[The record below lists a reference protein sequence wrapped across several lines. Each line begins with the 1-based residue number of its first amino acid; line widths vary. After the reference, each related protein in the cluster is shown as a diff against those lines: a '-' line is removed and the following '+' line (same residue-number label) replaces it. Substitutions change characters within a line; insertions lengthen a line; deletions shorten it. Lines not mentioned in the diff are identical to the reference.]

1 MKMVNV
7 IAVIG
12 ICALVFLAS
21 GCDSQQ
27 VKDLTAQNDRLTGET
42 ERLNS
47 DIRKADI
54 LLSQCQGRLATA
66 KGLSGPEIQALQDKI
81 ALLNEDIASK
91 LTLINRMK
99 EELMSGIGG
108 KLPAELNMAL
118 KSFAKS
124 NEMVSFDEATG
135 VLKFKS
141 DLLFKSGS
149 AVVVDAAKSGIASLS
164 TIMDSEQ
171 ATQFD
176 LVVAGHTD
184 SDPITHIGAKHPTNW
199 HLSAHRA
206 ISVLEMMKSNGISA
220 KRLSVRGFA
229 DQRPIQPNDTKE
241 GKAANRRVEIY
252 VIATGM

>member
-7 IAVIG
+7 IAAIG

-21 GCDSQQ
+21 GCQSQLE
-27 VKDLTAQNDRLTGET
+27 KDLAAKNDRLADET
-42 ERLNS
+42 ERLRLKV
-47 DIRKADI
+47 RKFE
-54 LLSQCQGRLATA
+54 LQLNQCKERLATA

-91 LTLINRMK
+91 LSLIRRMK
-99 EELMSGIGG
+99 EELLDGGG
-108 KLPAELNMAL
+108 KLPAELSLAL
-118 KSFAKS
+118 KSFAQD

-171 ATQFD
+171 ASQFD

-184 SDPITHIGAKHPTNW
+184 SDPIKHSRIKHPTNW
-199 HLSAHRA
+199 HLSSHRA